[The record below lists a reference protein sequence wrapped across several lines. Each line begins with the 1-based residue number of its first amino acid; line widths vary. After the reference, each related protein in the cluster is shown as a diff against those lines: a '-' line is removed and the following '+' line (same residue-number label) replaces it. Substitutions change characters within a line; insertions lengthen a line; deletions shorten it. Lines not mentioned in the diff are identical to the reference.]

1 MLSQLVAAPVMITS
15 CALVGVVVTSASSQ
29 ILNLEQGELIWNPIF
44 LLGELRLHD
53 LVRSRLC

>member
-29 ILNLEQGELIWNPIF
+29 ILGLEQGELIWNPIF
-44 LLGELRLHD
+44 LLGEPNFCIWSLG
-53 LVRSRLC
+53 

>member
-15 CALVGVVVTSASSQ
+15 CALIGVVVTSASSQ

-44 LLGELRLHD
+44 LL
-53 LVRSRLC
+53 SMSPSPSF

>member
-15 CALVGVVVTSASSQ
+15 CALIGVVVTSASSQ

-44 LLGELRLHD
+44 LLSELEMIFLDDVH
-53 LVRSRLC
+53 